1 MWIYLACFLRPG
13 IWSVA
18 MCVESI
24 VLSSGS
30 LDFISFYIIAGA
42 IGGVTCLAR
51 CIFAPEYEI
60 NSMLVLVGL
69 GGV

>member
-1 MWIYLACFLRPG
+1 
-13 IWSVA
+13 